1 MKNSILFA
9 LWSRYQDN
17 EMSTMELLQEIVLEL
32 KTSFPTVVPDHPLN
46 INDEEIDIYNM
57 SHESDDEF

>member
-1 MKNSILFA
+1 
-9 LWSRYQDN
+9 
-17 EMSTMELLQEIVLEL
+17 MSTMELLQEIVLEL